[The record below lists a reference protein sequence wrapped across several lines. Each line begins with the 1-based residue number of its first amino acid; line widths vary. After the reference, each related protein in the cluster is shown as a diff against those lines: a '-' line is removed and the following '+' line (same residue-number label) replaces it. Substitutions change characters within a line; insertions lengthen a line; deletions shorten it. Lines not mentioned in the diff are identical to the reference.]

1 MNASGI
7 IPPAVL
13 VRASEEL
20 FRGAFTGGDDGD
32 YCFIVSRSRGRGKM
46 MRERRMDE
54 DGTRSISRRG
64 MERGEE
70 EEITT

>member
-1 MNASGI
+1 
-7 IPPAVL
+7 L
-13 VRASEEL
+13 
-20 FRGAFTGGDDGD
+20 GAFTGGDDGD

-54 DGTRSISRRG
+54 DGTRSISKRG
-64 MERGEE
+64 MEREEE